1 MSEFS
6 ITFEEVASISK
17 KLRTHADKMR
27 NILEDVTSK
36 INSVHADAWQSA
48 AATSHLDEYNALKT
62 KYQSFYGEII
72 KCADFLDETVEASK
86 QTDTSIQ
93 NATSN

>member
-36 INSVHADAWQSA
+36 VNSVHADAWQSA
-48 AATSHLDEYNALKT
+48 AATSHLEEYNTLKT
-62 KYQSFYGEII
+62 KYQSFYGEVI
-72 KCADFLDETVEASK
+72 KCADFLDEAVEASR
-86 QTDTSIQ
+86 QTDTNIQ
-93 NATSN
+93 NATTN